1 MRNGT
6 KQARCDSMPPEI
18 EKKCSES
25 TSTMREVEI
34 QDKESLCFVVPL
46 WNIYTEPNAE
56 LQLEKQE
63 VRYEFSNLKMNHE
76 SPADETDLL
85 TAVA

>member
-1 MRNGT
+1 MFCGPFM
-6 KQARCDSMPPEI
+6 KYYI
-18 EKKCSES
+18 
-25 TSTMREVEI
+25 
-34 QDKESLCFVVPL
+34 
-46 WNIYTEPNAE
+46 EPNAE